1 MARKAKSDGNGNW
14 GRAAI
19 YTLGLIFLAFAVMAA
34 SSFLLPGL
42 GAHDWGG
49 AGPRN
54 SPHPFG
60 APQPELGDF
69 FTLRLAFSV
78 LNVLLLIYLL
88 FVYVKDYLRLKSSFT
103 LGLVA
108 FLFSFLMYALS
119 SLPLVHMVLGPFGI
133 SSVFSFVP
141 MLFSAIGLIIF
152 VKLSNE

>member
-1 MARKAKSDGNGNW
+1 MARKAKGDGNGNG
-14 GRAAI
+14 GRAAV
-19 YTLGLIFLAFAVMAA
+19 YTLALILAAFAVMSA

-42 GAHDWGG
+42 GARDWGG
-49 AGPRN
+49 AGARGSTP
-54 SPHPFG
+54 PFG

-69 FTLRLAFSV
+69 FTLRLALSV
-78 LNVLLLIYLL
+78 LNVVLVVYLL

-119 SLPLVHMVLGPFGI
+119 SLPVVHMLLGPFGI
-133 SSVFSFVP
+133 ANVFSFVP
-141 MLFSAIGLIIF
+141 MLFSAIGLVIF